1 LWFFG
6 WGVSIGANTS
16 TTTIGSTLFSFLF
29 FSLSLAR
36 SCWTTRALHWY
47 RAVVRQFDPFDFLYD
62 FLVFGKNDDIIII
75 YNREEQ

>member
-36 SCWTTRALHWY
+36 ALAG
-47 RAVVRQFDPFDFLYD
+47 RPARFTGTGLSFDSSTLLIFCTIFWFLEM
-62 FLVFGKNDDIIII
+62 K
-75 YNREEQ
+75 E